1 MRKKKSNL
9 DEMQEQKLLRIE
21 KTGCWFAFW
30 ALLISMFVQMGIFGI
45 NKFKYF
51 AGEWFV
57 FMILALYLGLSCM
70 KNGIWDRTFQPNGK
84 TNFLLSL
91 GSAVI
96 FGLIFSIVNYMNY
109 DSLEAAAATF
119 AVMALILL
127 ISIFLAL
134 SLSSAIYKKRIKHLE
149 EDYEDDQL

>member
-1 MRKKKSNL
+1 MRKKNNNL

-21 KTGCWFAFW
+21 KKGCWFAFW

-45 NKFKYF
+45 GEFKYF

-57 FMILALYLGLSCM
+57 FMILALYLGFSSM
-70 KNGIWDRTFQPNGK
+70 KNGIWDRTLKPNNK
-84 TNFLLSL
+84 TNFFLSF
-91 GSAVI
+91 GSAVVFGII
-96 FGLIFSIVNYMNY
+96 FAIVNYMNY

-119 AVMALILL
+119 AVMALILFV
-127 ISIFLAL
+127 SIFLAL
-134 SLSSAIYKKRIKHLE
+134 SVSSAVYKKRMRHLE